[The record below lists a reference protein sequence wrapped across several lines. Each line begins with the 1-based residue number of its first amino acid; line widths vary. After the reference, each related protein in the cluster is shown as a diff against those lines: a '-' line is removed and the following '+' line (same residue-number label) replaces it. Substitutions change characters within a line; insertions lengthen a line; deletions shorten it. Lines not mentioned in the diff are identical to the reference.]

1 MPSTLKRSLS
11 LWDSRKRKLKSGQTR
26 QKAKEG
32 ALEGRAAAGQSKAA
46 PGLTRGTMTT
56 VLSLT

>member
-26 QKAKEG
+26 QKAKG

-46 PGLTRGTMTT
+46 PGPTRGTMIT